1 MTHRFSQLARYTLTV
16 FTVFLAA
23 LFSIGS
29 AFAEKVLYTFPYTGE
44 NGLHPQAKLVY
55 RSGKLYGTTQQ
66 GGGGSCAPLYTGCG
80 VVFEVSEST
89 GSTNF
94 RLLYAFKGGKDVST
108 PVGNIVFDAAGN
120 LYGVA
125 SGGGMHNLG
134 GIFKLAPGMG
144 GNWTETIVHSFA
156 GPDGQVPRAGL
167 TIDATGNVYGTA
179 SSGGV
184 NGWGLVFELSPDSH
198 GEWTESILY
207 NFQGSP
213 DGAVPWGEVSFDSQG
228 NIYGTTGAGG
238 ENASGAVY
246 ELVPSGTGG
255 WKESV
260 IYAGFKNAQIGY
272 PHSELLLASTGD
284 IFGVGQGDG
293 EGGEVF
299 HLTQNNDGSWT
310 ETTIF
315 IFGAHSGVNPYGGLA
330 MDAEG
335 NLYGTTPNG
344 GFYDLGTVYRLSPG
358 SGSAWTHTTIHSFA
372 AEGRG
377 DGENPEAGL
386 MQGEPGVYY
395 GTTFGELQEG
405 TEAGTVFTIKP

>member
-1 MTHRFSQLARYTLTV
+1 MTPRLPRLIMYILAS
-16 FTVFLAA
+16 FAAA
-23 LFSIGS
+23 LFSIGNAS
-29 AFAEKVLYTFPYTGE
+29 AEKVLYTFPYTGE

-80 VVFEVSEST
+80 VVFEVAESSD
-89 GSTNF
+89 GSANF

-125 SGGGMHNLG
+125 SGGGGHNLG
-134 GIFKLAPGMG
+134 GIFKLAPGAG
-144 GNWTETIVHSFA
+144 GSWTETIVHSFA

-167 TIDATGNVYGTA
+167 TIDATGNLYGTA

-198 GEWTESILY
+198 GGWTESILY

-272 PHSELLLASTGD
+272 PHSELLLASAGD

-315 IFGAHSGVNPYGGLA
+315 TFGAHSGVNPYGGLA
-330 MDAEG
+330 TDAEG

-344 GFYDLGTVYRLSPG
+344 GFYELGTVYRLSPG

-386 MQGEPGVYY
+386 TEGEPGIYY
-395 GTTFGELQEG
+395 GTTFGELYEG
-405 TEAGTVFTIKP
+405 TQAGTVFTIKP

>member
-1 MTHRFSQLARYTLTV
+1 MTHKFSQLARYILTI
-16 FTVFLAA
+16 FLAA
-23 LFSIGS
+23 LFSIGC

-66 GGGGSCAPLYTGCG
+66 GGSSLCTPTYDGCG
-80 VVFEVSEST
+80 VVFEVAES
-89 GSTNF
+89 GSSANF
-94 RLLYAFKGGKDVST
+94 RVLYAFKGGEDVST

-125 SGGGMHNLG
+125 SGGGAHNLG
-134 GIFKLAPGMG
+134 GIFKLAPGAEG
-144 GNWTETIVHSFA
+144 DWTETIVHSFA
-156 GPDGQVPRAGL
+156 GADGQVPRAGL
-167 TIDATGNVYGTA
+167 TIDATGNLYGTA
-179 SSGGV
+179 GSGGTY
-184 NGWGLVFELSPDSH
+184 GWGLVFELSPGPH
-198 GEWTESILY
+198 GGWTDSILY

-213 DGAVPWGEVSFDSQG
+213 DGAVPWGEVTFDSQG
-228 NIYGTTGAGG
+228 NIYGVTGAGG
-238 ENASGAVY
+238 NNNSGSVY
-246 ELVPSGTGG
+246 ELVPNGSGG
-255 WKESV
+255 WNESV
-260 IYAGFKNAQIGY
+260 IGRFKNAQIGY

-315 IFGAHSGVNPYGGLA
+315 TFGAHSGINPYGGLA
-330 MDAEG
+330 TDAEG

-377 DGENPEAGL
+377 DGEIPEGGL
-386 MQGEPGVYY
+386 TEGEPGVYY
-395 GTTFGELQEG
+395 GTTFGELYEATQ
-405 TEAGTVFTIKP
+405 AGTVFTIKP

>member
-1 MTHRFSQLARYTLTV
+1 MTHKFLQLARYILTI
-16 FTVFLAA
+16 FLAA

-66 GGGGSCAPLYTGCG
+66 GGGSSCAPLSTGCG
-80 VVFEVSEST
+80 VVFEVAESSD
-89 GSTNF
+89 GSANF
-94 RLLYAFKGGKDVST
+94 RLLHALQGGKDVST

-125 SGGGMHNLG
+125 SGGGAHNLG
-134 GIFKLAPGMG
+134 GIFKLAPGAG
-144 GNWTETIVHSFA
+144 GNWIETVIHSFA

-167 TIDATGNVYGTA
+167 TIDDAAGNLYGTT
-179 SSGGV
+179 SLGGA
-184 NGWGLVFELSPDSH
+184 NGLGLVFELSPDSH
-198 GEWTESILY
+198 GEWTETVLY

-213 DGAVPWGEVSFDSQG
+213 DGASPWSEVSFDSQG
-228 NIYGTTGAGG
+228 NIFGTTGGG
-238 ENASGAVY
+238 GNNNSGSVY
-246 ELVPSGTGG
+246 ELAPNGSGG
-255 WKESV
+255 WNESV
-260 IYAGFKNAQIGY
+260 IGRFKNAQIGY
-272 PHSELLLASTGD
+272 PHSELLLASAGD

-315 IFGAHSGVNPYGGLA
+315 TFGAHSGINPYGGLA
-330 MDAEG
+330 TDAEG

-386 MQGEPGVYY
+386 TEGEPGVYY
-395 GTTFGELQEG
+395 GTTFGELYEATQ
-405 TEAGTVFTIKP
+405 AGTVFTIKP